1 MTHTTQLNSQSSA
14 IRVLGLAA
22 LLASSLAPALLLAQS
37 STEELKVTVGKSV
50 VVDYPTD
57 VARISTSNPDIV
69 DAVAVSTREVL
80 LHAKAHGSSTVI
92 IWARSGQRTFY
103 NVSVEHNLEPIR
115 RILKETYPD
124 DQILISSARDS
135 VTLNGR
141 VGDKATS
148 DRVAA
153 LVASLAKTVVNNLTL
168 APNPVEKQIL
178 LRVKFAEIDRKVAKS
193 FGVNLISTGAGNTP
207 GAISTGQFG
216 PPRVDAVTGSIPS
229 SAAGTVTQVSLSDIL
244 NVFAFRPDLN
254 LAATI
259 KALQN
264 DNVLQILA
272 EPNLVTTNGKEA
284 SFLVGGEF
292 PIPVLQGG
300 SNSGSVT
307 IQFREF
313 GIRLQFNPL
322 LTPHNTL
329 KMYVKPEVSSIDITN
344 SITFGGFRIP
354 ALSTR
359 RIESNIELAPGQSF
373 VIGGLIDDRVDD
385 TMARIPGLANI
396 PILGTFFKS
405 RSSAK
410 AKTELIVL
418 VTPEIVDPLNPGDP
432 KPMPVMPR
440 EFLGPVEIPGSSA
453 TRAPNPKKSAALRR
467 NAESAQHAKGT
478 SAPAGKV
485 AATTAAAAVE
495 PEPASSTPVPAAQ
508 PPAPATGEA
517 TKPNVG
523 DAKQLGEGQA
533 GQAPR

>member
-1 MTHTTQLNSQSSA
+1 MRLNTELLRESKA
-14 IRVLGLAA
+14 FGALCAAVLAMAA
-22 LLASSLAPALLLAQS
+22 APAVALAQS
-37 STEELKVTVGKSV
+37 SAEELKITVGKSV

-57 VARISTSNPDIV
+57 VARISTSNPDVV

-80 LHAKAHGSSTVI
+80 LHAKSHGSSTVV
-92 IWARSGQRTFY
+92 IWARTGQRTFY

-124 DQILISSARDS
+124 DQIQVGSARDS

-141 VGDKATS
+141 VSDKATS

-168 APNPVEKQIL
+168 NPSPVDKQIL
-178 LRVKFAEIDRKVAKS
+178 LRVKFAEIDRNMSKA
-193 FGVNLISTGAGNTP
+193 FGINLISTGAGNTP
-207 GAISTGQFG
+207 GGISTGQFA
-216 PPRVDAVTGSIPS
+216 PPRVSAVSGSIPGG
-229 SAAGTVTQVSLSDIL
+229 ANRTVTEFSLSDVL

-264 DNVLQILA
+264 ENVLQILA

-300 SNSGSVT
+300 SNAGAVT

-313 GIRLQFNPL
+313 GIRLQFSPL
-322 LTPHNTL
+322 LTPNKTI
-329 KMYVKPEVSSIDITN
+329 KMYVKPEVSSIDISN

-373 VIGGLIDDRVDD
+373 VIGGLLDDRAEES
-385 TMARIPGLANI
+385 MSRIPGLSNI
-396 PILGTFFKS
+396 PILGQFFKS
-405 RSSAK
+405 KNESK

-432 KPMPVMPR
+432 RPMPVMPR
-440 EFLGPVEIPGSSA
+440 EFLGPVPIPGSSA
-453 TRAPNPKKSAALRR
+453 TRTPNPKRSAALRK
-467 NAESAQHAKGT
+467 NSNGAQQAKAPGAKPDQGGT
-478 SAPAGKV
+478 TASLDQAPAPV
-485 AATTAAAAVE
+485 AAPPAAAPVE
-495 PEPASSTPVPAAQ
+495 PPVAA
-508 PPAPATGEA
+508 PAPDEPPVKQTG
-517 TKPNVG
+517 G
-523 DAKQLGEGQA
+523 DVKEGGGA
-533 GQAPR
+533 NRR

>member
-1 MTHTTQLNSQSSA
+1 MPPTQ
-14 IRVLGLAA
+14 
-22 LLASSLAPALLLAQS
+22 
-37 STEELKVTVGKSV
+37 T
-50 VVDYPTD
+50 
-57 VARISTSNPDIV
+57 
-69 DAVAVSTREVL
+69 
-80 LHAKAHGSSTVI
+80 
-92 IWARSGQRTFY
+92 
-103 NVSVEHNLEPIR
+103 SVE
-115 RILKETYPD
+115 T
-124 DQILISSARDS
+124 
-135 VTLNGR
+135 G
-141 VGDKATS
+141 
-148 DRVAA
+148 
-153 LVASLAKTVVNNLTL
+153 
-168 APNPVEKQIL
+168 
-178 LRVKFAEIDRKVAKS
+178 S

-216 PPRVDAVTGSIPS
+216 PPRVDAVSGSIPS
-229 SAAGTVTQVSLSDIL
+229 SAAGTLTQVSLSDIL

-373 VIGGLIDDRVDD
+373 VIGGLIDDRVED

-396 PILGTFFKS
+396 PILGTF
-405 RSSAK
+405 
-410 AKTELIVL
+410 
-418 VTPEIVDPLNPGDP
+418 
-432 KPMPVMPR
+432 
-440 EFLGPVEIPGSSA
+440 
-453 TRAPNPKKSAALRR
+453 
-467 NAESAQHAKGT
+467 
-478 SAPAGKV
+478 
-485 AATTAAAAVE
+485 
-495 PEPASSTPVPAAQ
+495 
-508 PPAPATGEA
+508 
-517 TKPNVG
+517 
-523 DAKQLGEGQA
+523 
-533 GQAPR
+533 

>member
-1 MTHTTQLNSQSSA
+1 MRLNTELLRESKA
-14 IRVLGLAA
+14 FGALCAAVLAMAA
-22 LLASSLAPALLLAQS
+22 APAVALAQS
-37 STEELKVTVGKSV
+37 SAEELKITVGKSV

-57 VARISTSNPDIV
+57 VARISTSNPDVV

-80 LHAKAHGSSTVI
+80 LHAKSHGSSTVV
-92 IWARSGQRTFY
+92 IWARTGQRTFY

-124 DQILISSARDS
+124 DQIQVGSARDS

-141 VGDKATS
+141 VSDKATS

-168 APNPVEKQIL
+168 NPSPVDKQIL
-178 LRVKFAEIDRKVAKS
+178 LRVKFAEIDRNMSKA
-193 FGVNLISTGAGNTP
+193 FGINLISTGAGNTP
-207 GAISTGQFG
+207 GGISTGQFA
-216 PPRVDAVTGSIPS
+216 PPRVSAVSGSIPGG
-229 SAAGTVTQVSLSDIL
+229 ANGTVTEFSLSDVL

-264 DNVLQILA
+264 ENVLQILA

-300 SNSGSVT
+300 SNAGAVT

-313 GIRLQFNPL
+313 GIRLQFSPL
-322 LTPHNTL
+322 LTPNKTI
-329 KMYVKPEVSSIDITN
+329 KMYVKPEVSSIDISN

-373 VIGGLIDDRVDD
+373 VIGGLLDDRAEES
-385 TMARIPGLANI
+385 MSRIPGLSNI
-396 PILGTFFKS
+396 PILGQFFKS
-405 RSSAK
+405 KNESK

-432 KPMPVMPR
+432 RPMPVMPR
-440 EFLGPVEIPGSSA
+440 EFLGPVPIPGSSA
-453 TRAPNPKKSAALRR
+453 TRTPNPKRSAALRK
-467 NAESAQHAKGT
+467 NSNGAQQAKAPGAKPDQGGT
-478 SAPAGKV
+478 TASLDQAPAPV
-485 AATTAAAAVE
+485 AAPPAAAPVE
-495 PEPASSTPVPAAQ
+495 PVAA
-508 PPAPATGEA
+508 PAPDEPPVKQTG
-517 TKPNVG
+517 G
-523 DAKQLGEGQA
+523 DVKEGGGA
-533 GQAPR
+533 NRR